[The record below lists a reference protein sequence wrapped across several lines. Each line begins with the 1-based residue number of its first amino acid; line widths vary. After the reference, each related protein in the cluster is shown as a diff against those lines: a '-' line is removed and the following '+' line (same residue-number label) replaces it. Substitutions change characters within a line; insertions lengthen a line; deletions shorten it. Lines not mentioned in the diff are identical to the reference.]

1 MTPNMAAIE
10 EYRRKEEVYLQRLG
24 ELNALTAER
33 DATRKDFD
41 DLRKQRLDE
50 FMAGFGVITSKLKEM
65 YQVFLG
71 CGVSVVFLLFCTVCE
86 KCMIPSRCL

>member
-33 DATRKDFD
+33 DAARKDFD

-65 YQVFLG
+65 YQVT
-71 CGVSVVFLLFCTVCE
+71 VSLWCISCFTAVLYCVRSV
-86 KCMIPSRCL
+86 